1 MLLLCCWFLY
11 LAALA
16 TNSINT
22 YLLTY
27 LLIVVKRD
35 CRAVA
40 EICTLLS
47 VLLVSDVFIAHQ
59 YDARYIDMTFLS
71 VCPSVPGF

>member
-1 MLLLCCWFLY
+1 VLVPIVLLLY

-27 LLIVVKRD
+27 IITYIITVITNNSRESNHV
-35 CRAVA
+35 
-40 EICTLLS
+40 T
-47 VLLVSDVFIAHQ
+47 SD
-59 YDARYIDMTFLS
+59 DTE
-71 VCPSVPGF
+71 